1 MAIHQQAAPAEPAGK
16 HCRAA
21 AMRERDNGAIG

>member
-1 MAIHQQAAPAEPAGK
+1 MPIYQQAAPAKPAGK

-21 AMRERDNGAIG
+21 ALRRRDNGAIG